1 MLAVNAIISNIL
13 PTYDLKLILKNLRLL
28 EYFEDLL

>member
-1 MLAVNAIISNIL
+1 MLTVDAIITNIL